1 MNQSTLIPAAQR
13 SHKAVPQGGA
23 IRHYMCSQLDNA
35 KLQQS
40 TINQITPESF
50 GLSDHLPRKAHFD
63 AVNALLSKSAHK
75 ADRTLNVMAR
85 LADEPQSAA
94 NLRRFNTLKSLSK
107 QRLGTTEKIWAFYRD
122 LFEQRVGPFA
132 EELSAMDRIAL
143 DCYQACYMGLG
154 KARSIP
160 TPPPLSYIDAS
171 TGPATFR
178 RGVKVSRLAR
188 NPNPFPLVR
197 LPYSRLI
204 TPWSLGAV
212 PHEVGHNLQ
221 NDLSL
226 WKEGPRLIGAELT
239 RRGLPLPI
247 RKIWQTWHKE
257 IYADLIGVLLIGP
270 AYVSS
275 LMDVVG
281 KSQHLVAR
289 FRRGAVHPTPII
301 RPTISNML
309 LRQIGFQAEAET
321 YDHAWQKLYPTHVV
335 NKLPKNF
342 RQSFQTAADGTIKAL
357 VFTRHPAYGGRRLV
371 DVVGFR
377 LQDKAIVSEAAERL
391 ANGTNPGVIP
401 ERFLI
406 AAAREALSRKL
417 AAPTVIAANF
427 YNVLLGR

>member
-1 MNQSTLIPAAQR
+1 MSTASFLSTQQQTAQDPR
-13 SHKAVPQGGA
+13 SGA
-23 IRHYMCSQLDNA
+23 IYHYMRSQIDNA
-35 KLQQS
+35 KLQQQ
-40 TINQITPESF
+40 TINRITPDSF
-50 GLSDHLPRKAHFD
+50 GPSDHLPRKAHFD
-63 AVNALLSKSAHK
+63 AVNALLDQSAHK
-75 ADRTLNVMAR
+75 ADRTLRHMAR
-85 LADEPQSAA
+85 LSQGPQTSES
-94 NLRRFNTLKSLSK
+94 LKRFNTFKSLAK
-107 QRLGTTEKIWAFYRD
+107 RRLSATERIWAFYRD

-132 EELSAMDRIAL
+132 AELSAMDRIAL

-221 NDLSL
+221 NDLNL
-226 WKEGPRLIGAELT
+226 WKEGPRLIGAELS
-239 RRGLPLPI
+239 RRGIPPAV
-247 RKIWQTWHKE
+247 RKTWQTWHKE
-257 IYADLIGVLLIGP
+257 IYADLIGALLIGP

-281 KSQHLVAR
+281 KSQNLVAR

-301 RPTISNML
+301 RPSISNIL
-309 LRQIGFQAEAET
+309 LRKMGFQAEADT
-321 YDHAWQKLYPTHVV
+321 YDRAWRKLYPAHVA
-335 NKLPKNF
+335 KRLPANF
-342 RQSFQTAADGTIKAL
+342 RATFQTAAEGTVDAL
-357 VFTRHPAYGGRRLV
+357 VFTPHPAYGGGRLA
-371 DVVGFR
+371 DVVQFR
-377 LQDKAIVSEAAERL
+377 RQDKAIVSEAAQRL
-391 ANGTNPGVIP
+391 AKGTNPGVIP

-406 AAAREALSRKL
+406 AAAREALTRKL
-417 AAPTVIAANF
+417 APPQTIAANF